1 MTGITGSG
9 YWKLKARLIV
19 SGLWG
24 DGIRRSKSLYT
35 FVLVVDPTLMS
46 QKSIMGCISM
56 CNMESHMDET
66 STIPRSSDINDL
78 LAKVKDIPPLPNIVS
93 RAMEIAYDPN
103 DSVRDLQILILK
115 DRELSAKMLR
125 IVNSAIFALR
135 SEDSTVPHAVSVLGI
150 DKDALDILASET
162 RMTIEATSK
171 MGN

>member
-1 MTGITGSG
+1 
-9 YWKLKARLIV
+9 
-19 SGLWG
+19 
-24 DGIRRSKSLYT
+24 
-35 FVLVVDPTLMS
+35 
-46 QKSIMGCISM
+46 M

-162 RMTIEATSK
+162 RMKIEATSK